1 MNNNIIKGYKV
12 FNADWK
18 CRDKQYACPGYFEE
32 DVELMLCQKGMHFC
46 LKASDCFSYYDFNS
60 NYHVCEVI
68 AHGDVVKDKN
78 KCCTN
83 KLEIVREIPWSE
95 VLEIVNEG
103 KNCTGDCNTGDWNTG
118 DWNTGDCNTGNRNT
132 GDRNTGNWNTGDRNT
147 GDRNT
152 GDRNTGNWNTG
163 DWNTGDWNTGDC
175 NTGDWNTGDWN
186 TGDCN
191 TGNRN
196 TGNWNTGDWNT
207 GNRNTGDW
215 NTGDW
220 NTGDWNTGSN
230 SSGCFNTITQ
240 PIIMFNK
247 SCDWTLDDWRR
258 SDARYYLNE
267 IPKNLLEWI
276 IKDDMTEEEKTTHPE
291 YETTGGYLKMLDE
304 TECAQVWW
312 DAAPEYK
319 RRAIMELPNF
329 DAKIFEKCTGIKI
342 KEEDL

>member
-103 KNCTGDCNTGDWNTG
+103 KNCTGY
-118 DWNTGDCNTGNRNT
+118 RNT
-132 GDRNTGNWNTGDRNT
+132 GDRNTGN
-147 GDRNT
+147 
-152 GDRNTGNWNTG
+152 RNTGN
-163 DWNTGDWNTGDC
+163 C
-175 NTGDWNTGDWN
+175 
-186 TGDCN
+186 
-191 TGNRN
+191 
-196 TGNWNTGDWNT
+196 
-207 GNRNTGDW
+207 

>member
-103 KNCTGDCNTGDWNTG
+103 KNC
-118 DWNTGDCNTGNRNT
+118 
-132 GDRNTGNWNTGDRNT
+132 
-147 GDRNT
+147 
-152 GDRNTGNWNTG
+152 
-163 DWNTGDWNTGDC
+163 TGDC

>member
-118 DWNTGDCNTGNRNT
+118 DWNTGDRNTGNWNTGDWNTGDCNTGNRNT

-152 GDRNTGNWNTG
+152 GDR
-163 DWNTGDWNTGDC
+163 
-175 NTGDWNTGDWN
+175 
-186 TGDCN
+186 
-191 TGNRN
+191 
-196 TGNWNTGDWNT
+196 
-207 GNRNTGDW
+207 
-215 NTGDW
+215 